1 MNLWNIGVQPVET
14 GEKTRLRKFYE
25 RPPEE
30 KPVVV
35 ASPDPEPAV
44 VAPTANTL
52 EAGSW
57 EKSATPLVV
66 EAKEPVPGDRRR
78 GKRPY
83 TRAGKNKIRR
93 HSVSLSV
100 SEEEENILRT
110 HAVKLDMSFSEWAR
124 QVLFRA
130 LGRRLPS
137 RGGGEE

>member
-1 MNLWNIGVQPVET
+1 MNLWNLGVQPTET
-14 GEKTRLRKFYE
+14 IEKPRLRKLYE
-25 RPPEE
+25 HPPEE
-30 KPVVV
+30 RPVVV
-35 ASPDPEPAV
+35 EP
-44 VAPTANTL
+44 
-52 EAGSW
+52 
-57 EKSATPLVV
+57 
-66 EAKEPVPGDRRR
+66 EPVPGDRRR

-137 RGGGEE
+137 RGGGDE